1 MFEQLQNLHCIYY
14 CSPEYY
20 LIKRNKSSYPEM
32 VYFVTGNLTQ
42 FAQLFLNI
50 YHQRYIHCSIL
61 CDSSKNYIRIWS
73 LSEISDLLDG
83 INNLVLKV
91 IHHSQNYY
99 FQIIFIV
106 KTCLTL
112 QLNCVKICYWWERS
126 KGNCIIRAWNKSSL

>member
-14 CSPEYY
+14 YSPEYY
-20 LIKRNKSSYPEM
+20 LIKRNKSSYLEM
-32 VYFVTGNLTQ
+32 VYFITENLTQ
-42 FAQLFLNI
+42 FAQLLLNI
-50 YHQRYIHCSIL
+50 CHKRCICCSIL
-61 CDSSKNYIRIWS
+61 CDSFKSYIRIWS

-126 KGNCIIRAWNKSSL
+126 KGNCTIRAWNKYSL